1 MFDDVKGKWITRLTK
16 RWNRFFYNFYYM
28 NYMNQYWPLVSYHR
42 NDISVMNI
50 AFPDNISIYHVA
62 SFSDKESVLLEG
74 EYPENC
80 LFWNLTF
87 YDNMG
92 KVTHCVNESDFPNR
106 FYRILVSKVKS
117 KTSVYQI
124 FPPCSFYAVIHRMY
138 TVTDEPFT
146 RRYLPKISLCFSN
159 VSYPSPEYR
168 LMHSIQFQERFRNYV
183 RWYTFFDKFRM
194 SNNFWDVD
202 MHQFFVPSVK
212 TLKNVF
218 ANPQALYM
226 IAFPKKNKIMRIQGI
241 LPSIGHDCLIQYSS
255 FMACDLSSFG
265 TDSSVSYF
273 SHYSDYNIYVCFK
286 DRLQSFSTKLS
297 ERDSVLTW
305 ENDNKKPMVVYR
317 LIFSSFQEFSPKKI
331 YSGQNV
337 DHIELKDL
345 FGIYFPQIFYI

>member
-1 MFDDVKGKWITRLTK
+1 MFDDIKGKWVTK
-16 RWNRFFYNFYYM
+16 ISGNWNRIFYNFYYKK
-28 NYMNQYWPLVSYHR
+28 YRNQYWPLVSYHR

-62 SFSDKESVLLEG
+62 SFSKDESVLLEG

-80 LFWNLTF
+80 LFWNITF

-92 KVTHCVNESDFPNR
+92 KVAHCVNESDFPKR

-124 FPPCSFYAVIHRMY
+124 IPPSSFYAVIHRMY

-146 RRYLPKISLCFSN
+146 KRYLPTISLCFSN
-159 VSYPSPEYR
+159 VSYPSAEYR
-168 LMHSIQFQERFRNYV
+168 LINSIQFQDRFRFYV
-183 RWYTFFDKFRM
+183 SWYNFFDNFRLSSKF
-194 SNNFWDVD
+194 SDVD
-202 MHQFFVPSVK
+202 IHQFFVPSLK

-218 ANPQALYM
+218 SNPQALYM
-226 IAFPKKNKIMRIQGI
+226 IAFPKKNKIMRIHGI

-286 DRLQSFSTKLS
+286 EKHDMLSKKISDRDTI
-297 ERDSVLTW
+297 LTW
-305 ENDNKKPMVVYR
+305 EASNTNPIVVFR
-317 LIFSSFQEFSPKKI
+317 ILFSSFQEFSPKNI
-331 YSGQNV
+331 YSESNV
-337 DHIELKDL
+337 DHVKLQEL
-345 FGIYFPQIFYI
+345 FGNYFPQIFYI